1 MTTNKNILENQIV
14 VFTGK
19 FASMSRKE
27 AEQLV
32 LNAGGK
38 ISDKVTGE
46 TTILVVGDEGFLN
59 QIDKSKKLK
68 KAEELAD
75 KTNSI
80 KIISESV
87 FLEMFELESRY
98 QLENKYY
105 PLKEI
110 LKIYQ
115 KIRPE
120 HVRLLQKWDLLRPV
134 TRTNSDQYFEFKD
147 LLVFR
152 KIHQFLE
159 EGKTIRG
166 IARGM
171 YLEQFPSN
179 QLKIEFEEER
189 PRGQILEFTP
199 SVSNQPEPTL
209 TAMDWY
215 DIGNQYDT
223 DAATYPE
230 AIDAYQKALELEPTF
245 TPAAINLGNLYFIK
259 REFDEAEKYYLQ
271 AHQQTA
277 NNQKILFNLGNLY
290 DEMGEYSKSIKFF
303 KKALEIDPF
312 YADGHFNIA
321 LVYEKLGLVV
331 KAKSHWQMYL
341 KIDPTG
347 EAAKVAREHLK

>member
-1 MTTNKNILENQIV
+1 MTTTQQIFENQIV
-14 VFTGK
+14 VFSGK

-27 AEQLV
+27 AEQYV
-32 LNAGGK
+32 LKAGGK
-38 ISDKVTGE
+38 IAELVTNE
-46 TTILVVGDEGFLN
+46 TTMLVVGDEGFLN

-75 KTNSI
+75 KTDSI

-87 FLEMFELESRY
+87 FLEMLELESRY

-120 HVRLLQKWDLLRPV
+120 QVRLLQKWDLLQPV
-134 TRTNSDQYFEFKD
+134 TRTNTDQYFEFKD
-147 LLVFR
+147 LLIFR
-152 KIHQFLE
+152 KINHFLE
-159 EGKTIRG
+159 SGKTIRG
-166 IARGM
+166 IARGL

-189 PRGQILEFTP
+189 PRGQILQFTP
-199 SVSNQPEPTL
+199 PASNCSEPEL
-209 TAMDWY
+209 AAEDWY

-223 DAATYPE
+223 DVKTYPE
-230 AIDAYQKALELEPTF
+230 AIDAYTKALELEPTF
-245 TPAAINLGNLYFIK
+245 TSAAVNLGNLYFTK
-259 REFDEAEKYYLQ
+259 REFDQAEKFYLQ
-271 AHQQTA
+271 AYQQTP

-290 DEMGEYSKSIKFF
+290 DEIGEYSKSIKFF

-312 YADGHFNIA
+312 YADAHFNIA
-321 LVYEKLGLVV
+321 LVYEKLGLLA

-341 KIDPTG
+341 KIDSTG
-347 EAAKVAREHLK
+347 EAAKIAREHLK

>member
-1 MTTNKNILENQIV
+1 MTTDKKICENQIV

-19 FASMSRKE
+19 FAALARKE

-32 LNAGGK
+32 LNTGGQ
-38 ISDKVTGE
+38 IADQVTSE
-46 TTILVVGDEGFLN
+46 TTLLVVGDEGFLN
-59 QIDKSKKLK
+59 QINKSKNLQ

-80 KIISESV
+80 KIISESA

-120 HVRLLQKWDLLRPV
+120 QVRLLQKWDLLQPV

-147 LLVFR
+147 LLLFR
-152 KIHQFLE
+152 KISHFLE
-159 EGKTIRG
+159 SGKTIRG
-166 IARGM
+166 IARGL

-189 PRGQILEFTP
+189 PRGQILQFVP
-199 SVSNQPEPTL
+199 SASTQPEPEL
-209 TAMDWY
+209 TAVDWY

-223 DAATYPE
+223 DSTTFPE
-230 AIDAYQKALELEPTF
+230 AIDAYTKALELEPTF
-245 TPAAINLGNLYFIK
+245 TSAAVNLGNLYFTK
-259 REFDEAEKYYLQ
+259 REFGQAEKFYLQ
-271 AHQQTA
+271 AYQQTP

-290 DEMGEYSKSIKFF
+290 DEIGEYSKSIKFF

-321 LVYEKLGLVV
+321 LVYEKLGLIV